1 MANRKTKNER
11 SVRYSFL
18 TGNLYNEKGKDG
30 IYTDQTAHA
39 SVESEQIII
48 VQQLALPMSHEELHG
63 VMTSISFATPLELA
77 NEAFVYW
84 FEPT

>member
-1 MANRKTKNER
+1 MYRGCVWLKSIQQR
-11 SVRYSFL
+11 SS
-18 TGNLYNEKGKDG
+18 
-30 IYTDQTAHA
+30 
-39 SVESEQIII
+39 SELQMS
-48 VQQLALPMSHEELHG
+48 LPISHDRRAG

>member
-1 MANRKTKNER
+1 MAEINPTTIFDRVAN
-11 SVRYSFL
+11 VNFGLHYC
-18 TGNLYNEKGKDG
+18 
-30 IYTDQTAHA
+30 

-48 VQQLALPMSHEELHG
+48 VQQLALPMSHDRRAG